1 MKNFI
6 KKNFSNLTFIY
17 SYLGFKIVWL
27 FLLIILVGF
36 FDGFGLTM
44 FLPLLKMV
52 DGDKIEGNIDG
63 LGNLSNFINWLHAKG
78 VSINLNTILIFIFL
92 LFSLK
97 GIFKYFNGYYRISIQ
112 QRFIRKIREKTLN
125 LFNKISF
132 SNYLSSD
139 IGQIQNSMSGEVER
153 LARAFNYYFSTFEQ
167 TVFVFVYIFF
177 AFSVDL
183 EFAALVT
190 LAGGLT
196 FLIFNKFNR
205 LTKIASLRL
214 TDKSNLYQGQ
224 IIQHVGNFKYLR
236 ATALVD
242 FYAKKLLNTI
252 REIERLRKEIGIY
265 SAFLQAIREP
275 MIVGVIV
282 LIIFLQV
289 SVFKSQLGPIIIS
302 LIFFYRALTS
312 ITGVQTNWNKFLEV
326 SGSMINI
333 KEFQRYLKGSADVY
347 GVHKFNHF
355 NDELEV
361 KNLSFSYDNST
372 QVLKNL
378 SFKIRKN
385 EVIAFV
391 GESGSGKTTLVNI
404 LVGLLPVP
412 SNSYFIDAIDKNMYD
427 ITTFQNKIG
436 YVTQEPIIFNDTI
449 FNNVTFWDEPTNHNK
464 ERFWSSV
471 HNSSLY
477 EYIMKSPEEEQTI
490 LGANGLSLS
499 GGQKQRIAIARE
511 LYKDIDIL
519 ILDEAT
525 SSLDTETEYFIKD
538 SIEAFKG
545 RFTIIIIAHRLS
557 TIRNA
562 DKIFLFSKGEIVETG
577 NFDYLKRNNPV
588 FRSMVEL
595 QQVEL

>member
-1 MKNFI
+1 MNNFV
-6 KKNFSNLTFIY
+6 KKYFSNLAFIY

-52 DGDKIEGNIDG
+52 DGDKPEGDVDG
-63 LGNLSNFINWLHAKG
+63 LGNLSNFINWLQANG
-78 VSINLNTILIFIFL
+78 IPINLNSILIFIFL
-92 LFSLK
+92 LFTLK

-112 QRFIRKIREKTLN
+112 QRFVRKIREKTLH
-125 LFNKISF
+125 LFNNISF
-132 SNYLSSD
+132 RFYLSSD
-139 IGQIQNSMSGEVER
+139 IGQIQNSMTGEVER

-167 TVFVFVYIFF
+167 TVFVFVYILF

-190 LAGGLT
+190 IAGGLT

-214 TDKSNLYQGQ
+214 TDKSNVYQGQ
-224 IIQHVGNFKYLR
+224 IIQHVGNFKYLK

-242 FYAKKLLNTI
+242 LYAKKLLNTI
-252 REIERLRKEIGIY
+252 REIERLRQEIGIY

-275 MIVGVIV
+275 IIVGVIV

-289 SVFKSQLGPIIIS
+289 SIFEGQLGPIIVS

-312 ITGVQTNWNKFLEV
+312 ITGMQTNWNKFLEL

-333 KEFQRYLKGSADVY
+333 KKFQEYLKDSAHVD
-347 GVHKFNHF
+347 GVHKFDHF
-355 NDELEV
+355 KYELEL
-361 KNLSFSYDNST
+361 KKLSFSYDNST
-372 QVLKNL
+372 LVLKNI

-385 EVIAFV
+385 EVVAFV
-391 GESGSGKTTLVNI
+391 GESGSGKTTLINI

-412 SNSYFIDAIDKNMYD
+412 SNSFFIDAIDKNTYD
-427 ITTFQNKIG
+427 ITSFQKKIG

-449 FNNVTFWDEPTNHNK
+449 FNNITFWAEPTNCNK
-464 ERFWSSV
+464 EKFWSSV
-471 HNSSLY
+471 YNSSLY
-477 EYIMKSPEEEQTI
+477 EFIMKSPEKEQTI
-490 LGANGLSLS
+490 LGANGINLS

-511 LYKDIDIL
+511 LFKDIDIL

-538 SIEAFKG
+538 SIDAFKG

-562 DKIFLFSKGEIVETG
+562 DKIFLFNRGEIVESG
-577 NFDYLKRNNPV
+577 SFDHLNQNNPI
-588 FRSMVEL
+588 FRSMIDLQRVEL
-595 QQVEL
+595 